1 MWVVQVNMLIWFPAN
16 LAVTVDDP
24 ILNLIIP
31 SASLSQVSSSCTTPL
46 YQRSAVYATCDF
58 VGAGTAITGVDVT
71 TLVTFTSSSALVA
84 VVNNYVQVCGAFLH
98 GIGVMQSVAQ
108 TCLKTL
114 GRSKC
119 DECQQTTVIVLW
131 GVPHS
136 HVLTLATVLSKAHHR
151 LPSCQLC
158 CRVQDT

>member
-58 VGAGTAITGVDVT
+58 VGGGTAITGVDVT

-84 VVNNYVQVCGAFLH
+84 LVNNYVQVCGS
-98 GIGVMQSVAQ
+98 G
-108 TCLKTL
+108 CLWCFSAWHRRDAICCSNMLEDL
-114 GRSKC
+114 GQ
-119 DECQQTTVIVLW
+119 EQM
-131 GVPHS
+131 
-136 HVLTLATVLSKAHHR
+136 
-151 LPSCQLC
+151 
-158 CRVQDT
+158 